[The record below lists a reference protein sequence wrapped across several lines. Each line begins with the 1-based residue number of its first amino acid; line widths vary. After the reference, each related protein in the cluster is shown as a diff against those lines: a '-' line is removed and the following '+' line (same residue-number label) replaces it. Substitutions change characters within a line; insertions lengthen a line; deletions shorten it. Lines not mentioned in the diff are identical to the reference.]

1 MSQRVS
7 RNITSWSIGLG
18 RGQRCGRKNNAAWS
32 DVEKILREAQEESGI
47 VTVDIVGGPE
57 IGPQSLQLKTEKG
70 RSVIMLG
77 VDTGE
82 DYIVR
87 SYSRAS
93 TESGM
98 AEILGDLW
106 DEKSVCTD
114 SGVIARA
121 FNEFLETGDVSKEL
135 LT

>member
-1 MSQRVS
+1 MMSEFLL
-7 RNITSWSIGLG
+7 SWSVGPG
-18 RGQRCGRKNNAAWS
+18 NDRRGGRKSKAAWS
-32 DVEKILREAQEESGI
+32 DVEQILRKAQEESGT

-57 IGPQSLQLKTEKG
+57 IGPQSLQLKTENG

-98 AEILGDLW
+98 VEILGDLW

-114 SGVIARA
+114 SSVVARA

>member
-7 RNITSWSIGLG
+7 RSIVSWNIG
-18 RGQRCGRKNNAAWS
+18 RGSDWRDGRKSNAAWS
-32 DVEKILREAQEESGI
+32 DVERILREAQEESGT

-57 IGPQSLQLKTEKG
+57 IGPQSLQLKTENG

-114 SGVIARA
+114 SAVIARA
-121 FNEFLETGDVSKEL
+121 FNEFLEIGDVSTDL